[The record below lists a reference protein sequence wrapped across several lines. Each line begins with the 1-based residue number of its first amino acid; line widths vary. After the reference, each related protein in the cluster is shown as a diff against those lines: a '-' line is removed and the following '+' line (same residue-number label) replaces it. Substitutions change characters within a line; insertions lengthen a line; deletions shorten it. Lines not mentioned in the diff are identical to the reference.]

1 MSERT
6 QTPTAEETPVV
17 KVVFFG
23 DSITASNRNLLDPED
38 LGVGYVKIAA
48 GKLRLLYPDT
58 AFQFVNRGVD
68 GDRTAELLQ
77 RVKKDV
83 VDENP
88 DYVVLEVGINDV
100 WCRFSRGEEVTPEA
114 FRANYLQL
122 VDTIL
127 ATGAKLFLIQP
138 YALKMGD
145 KQRFLHIEIFR
156 KSIEQVQNQFALA
169 AERLRNPAHLFQR
182 LHRNYSAAGASSV
195 AAASA
200 SWAAAA
206 AAASARLASIA
217 LAFFSLV
224 SFS

>member
-83 VDENP
+83 VDANP

-145 KQRFLHIEIFR
+145 KQRFRPFLERFNDIIREIAAVR
-156 KSIEQVQNQFALA
+156 DVALVPVDEISMGVTQDIDPAQFTTDGVH
-169 AERLRNPAHLFQR
+169 PT
-182 LHRNYSAAGASSV
+182 HRGCRY
-195 AAASA
+195 
-200 SWAAAA
+200 
-206 AAASARLASIA
+206 IA
-217 LAFFSLV
+217 DLLIKELKKCL
-224 SFS
+224 

>member
-1 MSERT
+1 MTE
-6 QTPTAEETPVV
+6 QIAAEEKPVV
-17 KVVFFG
+17 KIVFFG
-23 DSITASNRNLLDPED
+23 DSITESGRNLLDPED

-58 AFQFVNRGVD
+58 NFKFVNRGV
-68 GDRTAELLQ
+68 GGERTAELLK

-100 WCRFSRGEEVTPEA
+100 WCRFSRGEEVTPET
-114 FRANYLQL
+114 FRANYLSL

-145 KQRFLHIEIFR
+145 KQRFRPFLSRFNEAIREIAQGKDIALVPVDEIFMGVTQD
-156 KSIEQVQNQFALA
+156 IDPAQFATDGVH
-169 AERLRNPAHLFQR
+169 PT
-182 LHRNYSAAGASSV
+182 HRGCRY
-195 AAASA
+195 
-200 SWAAAA
+200 
-206 AAASARLASIA
+206 IA
-217 LAFFSLV
+217 DLLIKELKKCL
-224 SFS
+224 

>member
-1 MSERT
+1 MTE
-6 QTPTAEETPVV
+6 QIAAEEKPVV
-17 KVVFFG
+17 KIVFFG
-23 DSITASNRNLLDPED
+23 DSITESGRNLLDPED

-58 AFQFVNRGVD
+58 NFKFVNRGV
-68 GDRTAELLQ
+68 GGERTAELLK

-100 WCRFSRGEEVTPEA
+100 WCRFSRGEEVTPET
-114 FRANYLQL
+114 FRANYLSL

-145 KQRFLHIEIFR
+145 KQRFRPFLSRFNEVIREIAQEKDIALVPVDEIFMGVTQD
-156 KSIEQVQNQFALA
+156 IDPAQFATDGVH
-169 AERLRNPAHLFQR
+169 PT
-182 LHRNYSAAGASSV
+182 HRGCRY
-195 AAASA
+195 
-200 SWAAAA
+200 
-206 AAASARLASIA
+206 IA
-217 LAFFSLV
+217 DLLIKELKKCL
-224 SFS
+224 

>member
-1 MSERT
+1 MTE
-6 QTPTAEETPVV
+6 QIAAEEKPVV
-17 KVVFFG
+17 KIVFFG
-23 DSITASNRNLLDPED
+23 DSITESGRNLLDPED

-58 AFQFVNRGVD
+58 NFKFVNRGV
-68 GDRTAELLQ
+68 GGERTAELLK

-114 FRANYLQL
+114 FRANYLSL

-145 KQRFLHIEIFR
+145 KQRFRPFLSRFNEAIREIAQEKDIALVPVDEIFMGVTQD
-156 KSIEQVQNQFALA
+156 IDPAQFA
-169 AERLRNPAHLFQR
+169 PDGVHPT
-182 LHRNYSAAGASSV
+182 HRGC
-195 AAASA
+195 
-200 SWAAAA
+200 
-206 AAASARLASIA
+206 RSIA
-217 LAFFSLV
+217 DLLIKELNKWL
-224 SFS
+224 

>member
-83 VDENP
+83 VDANP

-145 KQRFLHIEIFR
+145 KQRFRPFLERFNDIIREIAAVRDVALVPVDEIFMGVTQD
-156 KSIEQVQNQFALA
+156 IDPAQFTTDGVH
-169 AERLRNPAHLFQR
+169 PT
-182 LHRNYSAAGASSV
+182 HRGCRY
-195 AAASA
+195 
-200 SWAAAA
+200 
-206 AAASARLASIA
+206 IA
-217 LAFFSLV
+217 DLLIKGLKKCL
-224 SFS
+224 

>member
-100 WCRFSRGEEVTPEA
+100 RCRFSRGEEVTPEA
-114 FRANYLQL
+114 FRVNYLQL

-145 KQRFLHIEIFR
+145 KQRFRPFLNRFNDIIREIADLRDVALVPVDEIFMGVTQD
-156 KSIEQVQNQFALA
+156 IDPAQFTTDGVH
-169 AERLRNPAHLFQR
+169 PT
-182 LHRNYSAAGASSV
+182 HRGCRY
-195 AAASA
+195 
-200 SWAAAA
+200 
-206 AAASARLASIA
+206 IA
-217 LAFFSLV
+217 DLLIKELKKCL
-224 SFS
+224 

>member
-6 QTPTAEETPVV
+6 QTSTAEEAPVV

-145 KQRFLHIEIFR
+145 KQRFRPFLERFNDIIREIASVRDVALVPVDEIFMGVTQD
-156 KSIEQVQNQFALA
+156 IDPAQFTTDGVH
-169 AERLRNPAHLFQR
+169 PT
-182 LHRNYSAAGASSV
+182 HRGCRY
-195 AAASA
+195 
-200 SWAAAA
+200 
-206 AAASARLASIA
+206 IA
-217 LAFFSLV
+217 DLLIKELKKCL
-224 SFS
+224 

>member
-1 MSERT
+1 MTE
-6 QTPTAEETPVV
+6 QIAAEEKPVV
-17 KVVFFG
+17 KIVFFG
-23 DSITASNRNLLDPED
+23 DSITESGRNLLDPED

-58 AFQFVNRGVD
+58 NFKFVNRGV
-68 GDRTAELLQ
+68 GGERTAELLK

-114 FRANYLQL
+114 FRANYLSL

-145 KQRFLHIEIFR
+145 KQRFRPFLSRFNEAIREIAQEKDIALVPVDEIFMGVTQD
-156 KSIEQVQNQFALA
+156 IDPAQFATDGVH
-169 AERLRNPAHLFQR
+169 PT
-182 LHRNYSAAGASSV
+182 HRGCRY
-195 AAASA
+195 
-200 SWAAAA
+200 
-206 AAASARLASIA
+206 IA
-217 LAFFSLV
+217 DLLIKV
-224 SFS
+224 LKQCL

>member
-1 MSERT
+1 MTE
-6 QTPTAEETPVV
+6 QIAAEEKPIV
-17 KVVFFG
+17 KIVFFG
-23 DSITASNRNLLDPED
+23 DSITESGRNLLDPED

-58 AFQFVNRGVD
+58 NFKFVNRGV
-68 GDRTAELLQ
+68 GGERTAELLK

-114 FRANYLQL
+114 FRANYLSL

-145 KQRFLHIEIFR
+145 KQRFRPFLSRFNEAIREIAQEKDIALVPVDEIFMGVTQD
-156 KSIEQVQNQFALA
+156 IDPAQFATDGVH
-169 AERLRNPAHLFQR
+169 PT
-182 LHRNYSAAGASSV
+182 HRGCRY
-195 AAASA
+195 
-200 SWAAAA
+200 
-206 AAASARLASIA
+206 IA
-217 LAFFSLV
+217 DLLIKELKKCL
-224 SFS
+224 

>member
-1 MSERT
+1 M
-6 QTPTAEETPVV
+6 
-17 KVVFFG
+17 
-23 DSITASNRNLLDPED
+23 
-38 LGVGYVKIAA
+38 
-48 GKLRLLYPDT
+48 
-58 AFQFVNRGVD
+58 D

-145 KQRFLHIEIFR
+145 KQRFRPFLERFNDIIREIADVRDVALVPVDEIFMGVTQD
-156 KSIEQVQNQFALA
+156 IDPAQFTTDGVH
-169 AERLRNPAHLFQR
+169 PT
-182 LHRNYSAAGASSV
+182 HRGCRY
-195 AAASA
+195 
-200 SWAAAA
+200 
-206 AAASARLASIA
+206 IA
-217 LAFFSLV
+217 DLLIKELKKCL
-224 SFS
+224 

>member
-114 FRANYLQL
+114 FRVNYLQL

-145 KQRFLHIEIFR
+145 KQRFRPFLERFNDIIREIAAVRDVALVPVDEIFMGVTQD
-156 KSIEQVQNQFALA
+156 IDPAQFTTDGVH
-169 AERLRNPAHLFQR
+169 PT
-182 LHRNYSAAGASSV
+182 HRGCRY
-195 AAASA
+195 
-200 SWAAAA
+200 
-206 AAASARLASIA
+206 IA
-217 LAFFSLV
+217 DLLIKELKKCL
-224 SFS
+224 

>member
-1 MSERT
+1 MTE
-6 QTPTAEETPVV
+6 QIAAEEKPVV
-17 KVVFFG
+17 KIVFFG
-23 DSITASNRNLLDPED
+23 DSITESGRNLLDPED

-58 AFQFVNRGVD
+58 NFKFVNRGV
-68 GDRTAELLQ
+68 GGERTAELLK

-100 WCRFSRGEEVTPEA
+100 WCRFSRGEEVTPET
-114 FRANYLQL
+114 FRANYLSL

-145 KQRFLHIEIFR
+145 KQRFRPFLSRFNEAIREIAQEKDIALVPVDEIFMGVTQD
-156 KSIEQVQNQFALA
+156 IDPAQFATDGVH
-169 AERLRNPAHLFQR
+169 PT
-182 LHRNYSAAGASSV
+182 HRGCRY
-195 AAASA
+195 
-200 SWAAAA
+200 
-206 AAASARLASIA
+206 IA
-217 LAFFSLV
+217 DLLIKELKKCL
-224 SFS
+224 

>member
-1 MSERT
+1 MTE
-6 QTPTAEETPVV
+6 QIAAEEKPVV
-17 KVVFFG
+17 KIVFFG
-23 DSITASNRNLLDPED
+23 DSITESGRNLLDPED

-58 AFQFVNRGVD
+58 NFKFVNRGV
-68 GDRTAELLQ
+68 GGERTAELLK

-114 FRANYLQL
+114 FRANYLSL

-145 KQRFLHIEIFR
+145 KQRFRPFLSRFNEAIREIAQEKDIALVPVDEIFMGVTQA
-156 KSIEQVQNQFALA
+156 IDPAQFTTDGVH
-169 AERLRNPAHLFQR
+169 PT
-182 LHRNYSAAGASSV
+182 HRGCRY
-195 AAASA
+195 
-200 SWAAAA
+200 
-206 AAASARLASIA
+206 IA
-217 LAFFSLV
+217 DLLIKELKKCL
-224 SFS
+224 

>member
-1 MSERT
+1 MTE
-6 QTPTAEETPVV
+6 QIAAEEKPVV
-17 KVVFFG
+17 KIVFFG
-23 DSITASNRNLLDPED
+23 DSITESGRNLLDPED

-58 AFQFVNRGVD
+58 NFKFVNRGV
-68 GDRTAELLQ
+68 GGERTAELLK

-114 FRANYLQL
+114 FRANYLSL

-145 KQRFLHIEIFR
+145 KQRFRPFLSRFNEAIREIAQEKDIALVPVDEIFMGVTQD
-156 KSIEQVQNQFALA
+156 IDPAQFTTDGVH
-169 AERLRNPAHLFQR
+169 PT
-182 LHRNYSAAGASSV
+182 HRGCRY
-195 AAASA
+195 
-200 SWAAAA
+200 
-206 AAASARLASIA
+206 IA
-217 LAFFSLV
+217 DLLIKELKKCL
-224 SFS
+224 

>member
-1 MSERT
+1 MTE
-6 QTPTAEETPVV
+6 QITAEEKPVV
-17 KVVFFG
+17 KIVFFG
-23 DSITASNRNLLDPED
+23 DSITESGRNLLDPED

-58 AFQFVNRGVD
+58 NFKFVNRGV
-68 GDRTAELLQ
+68 GGERTAELLK

-100 WCRFSRGEEVTPEA
+100 WCRFSRGEEVTPET
-114 FRANYLQL
+114 FRANYLSL

-145 KQRFLHIEIFR
+145 KQRFRPFLSRFNEAIREIAQEKDIALVPVDEIFMGVTQD
-156 KSIEQVQNQFALA
+156 IDPAQFATDGVH
-169 AERLRNPAHLFQR
+169 PT
-182 LHRNYSAAGASSV
+182 HRGCRY
-195 AAASA
+195 
-200 SWAAAA
+200 
-206 AAASARLASIA
+206 IA
-217 LAFFSLV
+217 DLLIKELKKCL
-224 SFS
+224 

>member
-6 QTPTAEETPVV
+6 QSPTAEETPVV
-17 KVVFFG
+17 KVAFFG

-145 KQRFLHIEIFR
+145 KQRFRPFLSRFNEAIREIAQEKDIALVPVDEIFMGVTQD
-156 KSIEQVQNQFALA
+156 IDPAQFATDGVH
-169 AERLRNPAHLFQR
+169 PT
-182 LHRNYSAAGASSV
+182 HRGCRY
-195 AAASA
+195 
-200 SWAAAA
+200 
-206 AAASARLASIA
+206 IA
-217 LAFFSLV
+217 DLLIKELKKCL
-224 SFS
+224 